1 MPQIIDTHTFLWFV
15 DGAAELPASVRRR
28 IDSPAETTQ
37 ISIASFWEIG
47 IKASTGKLPLTNSL
61 TELEV
66 IAARQGIQILPITVA
81 AISVM
86 QQMPFHHR
94 DPFDR
99 IIAAATLV
107 TGSVLLSADTMFDAY
122 GVPRVWQEN

>member
-15 DGAAELPASVRRR
+15 RGAAELPVYVQGLI
-28 IDSPAETTQ
+28 IDPTNTTQ

-47 IKASTGKLPLTNSL
+47 IKASTKKLPLTMTL
-61 TELEV
+61 RGLQEFTESQSIE
-66 IAARQGIQILPITVA
+66 ILPITVA

-86 QQMPFHHR
+86 QEMPFHHR

-99 IIAAATLV
+99 IIAATALV

-122 GVPRVWQEN
+122 NVPRIWQER